1 MLINFDFPFQNYELE
16 VSNRVEHE
24 GCVKR
29 RNAKTQ
35 KRVKAEAK
43 AKSFWLF
50 AQTSALITRQ
60 RKKGVKCTFAGST
73 NEMQN

>member
-43 AKSFWLF
+43 AKSFCTNVCF
-50 AQTSALITRQ
+50 DNQTK
-60 RKKGVKCTFAGST
+60 KKGVKCTFAGST

>member
-1 MLINFDFPFQNYELE
+1 VLINFDFPFQNYELE

-43 AKSFWLF
+43 AKSFCTNVCSDN
-50 AQTSALITRQ
+50 QT
-60 RKKGVKCTFAGST
+60 KKKRG
-73 NEMQN
+73 EMYFCG